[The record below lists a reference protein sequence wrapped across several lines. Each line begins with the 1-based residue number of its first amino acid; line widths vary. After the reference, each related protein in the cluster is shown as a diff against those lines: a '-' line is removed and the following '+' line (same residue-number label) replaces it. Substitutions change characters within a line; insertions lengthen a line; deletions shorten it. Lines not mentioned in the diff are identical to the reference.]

1 MTEDK
6 RISRVMERYINFFT
20 NTLYDIVKTYKG
32 YYFFCQYDES
42 GNEIDYSI
50 KFNTADDFNNVINII
65 IEDIYF
71 DITNQDNINE
81 NALTR
86 LSRNIKII
94 FDEYCRWHERL
105 DKTK

>member
-1 MTEDK
+1 M
-6 RISRVMERYINFFT
+6 
-20 NTLYDIVKTYKG
+20 
-32 YYFFCQYDES
+32 
-42 GNEIDYSI
+42 
-50 KFNTADDFNNVINII
+50 ADDFNNVINII

-105 DKTK
+105 DKIK